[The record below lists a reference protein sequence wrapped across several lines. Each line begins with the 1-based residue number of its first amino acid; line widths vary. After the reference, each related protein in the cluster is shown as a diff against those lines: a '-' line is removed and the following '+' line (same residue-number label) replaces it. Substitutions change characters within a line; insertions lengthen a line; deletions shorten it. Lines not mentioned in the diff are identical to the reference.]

1 MWVRF
6 IEDFRWKPSR
16 QVSQV
21 YRAWTIHNV
30 PTRCALEA
38 VAKGKAVKMK
48 KPSRQSTP
56 TEEQADHVSD
66 A

>member
-6 IEDFRWKPSR
+6 IGDYRWKPSR

-21 YRAWTIHNV
+21 YRAGTIHNV
-30 PTRCALEA
+30 PTRCAVEA

-48 KPSRQSTP
+48 KPNRQSSP
-56 TEEQADHVSD
+56 TEEQAGHVSD